1 MNLIVQVVIGLI
13 GGIIGNPILAI
24 LYLEYIKHKNER
36 DFNQKIINLRKN
48 SKINTLTEIRD
59 AEIEKLNEERDK
71 ILKKLAKKHI
81 YIEED
86 NEGNVV
92 FVKKIP
98 ITDKTFFEWIKSRIK
113 Y

>member
-13 GGIIGNPILAI
+13 AGIIGNPILAI
-24 LYLEYIKHKNER
+24 LLLEYIKRKNEH
-36 DFNQKIINLRKN
+36 DFNQKINNLTN

-59 AEIEKLNEERDK
+59 AEIEKLNKERDE

-81 YIEED
+81 YVEED
-86 NEGNVV
+86 DDGNVV

-98 ITDKTFFEWIKSRIK
+98 ITDKSFFEWIKSRVK